1 MKEKEVTSSISP
13 ICHFVRER
21 TDESSFGVYVYI
33 FPIVSDGGHFAMKH
47 NRSLHTVFSL
57 VLSIVLGGL
66 LLAGCGSSTTTT
78 GSNNGGGSTGGA
90 TSCGSPPKLT
100 KSTGL
105 KVGFSQN
112 ISNSPWRLAENK
124 SMSDSAKADSFV
136 MTDAGGQ
143 DSKQVSDI
151 QSLISQKV
159 DVLIIAPLTET
170 GEVSAI
176 IAAKKACIPVFLADR
191 DADHTLAKPGQDY
204 VTFVGSDF
212 VKQAQLVAA
221 ELIKASNGKG
231 KIIELEGTS
240 GATPAILRKKGF
252 DDAIKA
258 QPGMQIVASQ
268 DANFDRDTARQ
279 KMQTLLQAHPDVSI
293 VYAANDEMA
302 QGAIAAL
309 KAAGKVPGKDVLVG
323 SIDGETAGL
332 QSIIAGEQLV
342 SVTSNPRLGALT
354 FQSIA
359 DYASGKSVPAWVV
372 QPDKTYT
379 KDNASANLVNGF

>member
-1 MKEKEVTSSISP
+1 MKQYQV
-13 ICHFVRER
+13 
-21 TDESSFGVYVYI
+21 FGSQHVSTLI
-33 FPIVSDGGHFAMKH
+33 FM
-47 NRSLHTVFSL
+47 
-57 VLSIVLGGL
+57 LGGL
-66 LLAGCGSSTTTT
+66 LLTACGGSS
-78 GSNNGGGSTGGA
+78 GGTASTGSTGG
-90 TSCGSPPKLT
+90 TSGGSSFLWITPKAVPKRLVSRSVFRKT
-100 KSTGL
+100 
-105 KVGFSQN
+105 F
-112 ISNSPWRLAENK
+112 SNSPWRLAENK
-124 SMSDSAKADSFV
+124 SMTDGAKAAGDTFV

-159 DVLIIAPLTET
+159 DVLVIAPLTET

-176 IAAKKACIPVFLADR
+176 LAAKKACIPVFLVDR
-191 DADHTLAKPGQDY
+191 DADHSLAKPGQDY

-212 VKQAQLVAA
+212 IKQAQLVADTM
-221 ELIKASNGKG
+221 IKATGGKAN
-231 KIIELEGTS
+231 IIELEGTS

-252 DDAIKA
+252 DDEIKNS
-258 QPGMQIVASQ
+258 PGMQIVASQ

-279 KMQTLLQAHPDVSI
+279 KMQTLLQAHPNVNV
-293 VYAANDEMA
+293 VYCANDEEC

-309 KAAGKVPGKDVLVG
+309 KAAGKVPGKSVLVG

-354 FQSIA
+354 YQAIS
-359 DYASGKSVPAWVV
+359 DYASGKSVPTWVV

-379 KDNASANLVNGF
+379 KAQCSGKPR

>member
-1 MKEKEVTSSISP
+1 
-13 ICHFVRER
+13 
-21 TDESSFGVYVYI
+21 
-33 FPIVSDGGHFAMKH
+33 MKH
-47 NRSLHTVFSL
+47 INFPSLNMSAL
-57 VLSIVLGGL
+57 ILIVLGGL
-66 LLAGCGSSTTTT
+66 LLTACGGSGSGST
-78 GSNNGGGSTGGA
+78 GSTGGA
-90 TSCGSPPKLT
+90 NTSCGSPPKLT
-100 KSTGL
+100 KATGL

-124 SMSDSAKADSFV
+124 SMTDGAKAAGDTLI

-143 DSKQVSDI
+143 DAKQVSDI

-170 GEVSAI
+170 GQVSAI
-176 IAAKKACIPVFLADR
+176 LAAKKACIPVFLVDR
-191 DADHTLAKPGQDY
+191 DADHSLAKPGQDY

-212 VKQAQLVAA
+212 VKQAQLVADT
-221 ELIKASNGKG
+221 LIQATNGKA

-252 DDAIKA
+252 DDAIKSH
-258 QPGMQIVASQ
+258 PDMQIVASQ

-279 KMQTLLQAHPDVSI
+279 KMQTLLQAHPNVNA
-293 VYAANDEMA
+293 VYCANDEEC

-354 FQSIA
+354 FQAIS
-359 DYASGKSVPAWVV
+359 DYASGKSVATWVV

-379 KDNASANLVNGF
+379 KDNAQANLVNGF

>member
-1 MKEKEVTSSISP
+1 MKQAK
-13 ICHFVRER
+13 F
-21 TDESSFGVYVYI
+21 FGLNMSAFFI
-33 FPIVSDGGHFAMKH
+33 
-47 NRSLHTVFSL
+47 
-57 VLSIVLGGL
+57 IVLGGL
-66 LLAGCGSSTTTT
+66 LLTACGGTSTT
-78 GSNNGGGSTGGA
+78 STGGTGGTGGTSGST
-90 TSCGSPPKLT
+90 TSCASPPKLS
-100 KSTGL
+100 KATGL

-124 SMSDSAKADSFV
+124 SMTDGAAAAGDTLV

-143 DSKQVSDI
+143 DAKQVSDI

-159 DVLIIAPLTET
+159 DVLVIAPLTET

-176 IAAKKACIPVFLADR
+176 LAAKKACIPVFLVDR

-212 VKQAQLVAA
+212 VKQAQLVADT
-221 ELIKASNGKG
+221 LIKATNGKA

-252 DDAIKA
+252 DDEIKS

-279 KMQTLLQAHPDVSI
+279 KMQTLLQAHPDVNV
-293 VYAANDEMA
+293 VYCANDEEC

-309 KAAGKVPGKDVLVG
+309 KAAGKKPGKDVLIG

-354 FQSIA
+354 FQAIA
-359 DYASGKSVPAWVV
+359 DYAGGKSVPTWVV

-379 KDNASANLVNGF
+379 KDNAQANLVNGF

>member
-1 MKEKEVTSSISP
+1 
-13 ICHFVRER
+13 
-21 TDESSFGVYVYI
+21 
-33 FPIVSDGGHFAMKH
+33 MKH
-47 NRSLHTVFSL
+47 INFPSLNMSAL
-57 VLSIVLGGL
+57 ILIVLGGL
-66 LLAGCGSSTTTT
+66 LLTACGGSSSSA
-78 GSNNGGGSTGGA
+78 GSTGSTGGGSS
-90 TSCGSPPKLT
+90 SCASPPKLT
-100 KSTGL
+100 KATGL

-124 SMSDSAKADSFV
+124 SMTDGAKAAGDTIV

-176 IAAKKACIPVFLADR
+176 LAAKKACIPVFLVDR
-191 DADHTLAKPGQDY
+191 DADHSLAKPGQDY

-212 VKQAQLVAA
+212 VKQAQLVADT
-221 ELIKASNGKG
+221 LIQATNGKA

-252 DDAIKA
+252 DDTIKSH
-258 QPGMQIVASQ
+258 PDMQIVASQ

-279 KMQTLLQAHPDVSI
+279 KMQTLLQAHPNVNA
-293 VYAANDEMA
+293 VYCANDEEC

-354 FQSIA
+354 FQAIS
-359 DYASGKSVPAWVV
+359 DYAGGKSVATWVV

-379 KDNASANLVNGF
+379 KDNAQANLVNGF

>member
-1 MKEKEVTSSISP
+1 MKLTKLF
-13 ICHFVRER
+13 HL
-21 TDESSFGVYVYI
+21 
-33 FPIVSDGGHFAMKH
+33 
-47 NRSLHTVFSL
+47 NTVALFI
-57 VLSIVLGGL
+57 IVLGGL
-66 LLAGCGSSTTTT
+66 FLSACGST
-78 GSNNGGGSTGGA
+78 GSTGSGGTSSTGGST

-105 KVGFSQN
+105 KIGFSQN
-112 ISNSPWRLAENK
+112 VSNSPWRLAENK
-124 SMSDSAKADSFV
+124 SMTDGAKAAGDTFV

-143 DSKQVSDI
+143 DAKQVSDI

-159 DVLIIAPLTET
+159 DVLVIAPLTET

-176 IAAKKACIPVFLADR
+176 LAAKKACIPVFLVDR
-191 DADHTLAKPGQDY
+191 DADHSLAKPGQDY

-221 ELIKASNGKG
+221 ALIKATNGKA

-252 DDAIKA
+252 DDAIKSY
-258 QPGMQIVASQ
+258 PGMQIVASQ

-279 KMQTLLQAHPDVSI
+279 KMQTLLQAHPDVNV
-293 VYAANDEMA
+293 VYCANDEEC

-309 KAAGKVPGKDVLVG
+309 KAAGKTPGKDVLVG

-342 SVTSNPRLGALT
+342 SVTSNPRLGPLT
-354 FQSIA
+354 YQSIA
-359 DYASGKSVPAWVV
+359 NYAGGKSVATWVV
-372 QPDKTYT
+372 QPDTTYT
-379 KDNASANLVNGF
+379 KDNAQANLVNGF

>member
-1 MKEKEVTSSISP
+1 MKRTRLFGLNMSAL
-13 ICHFVRER
+13 FVM
-21 TDESSFGVYVYI
+21 I
-33 FPIVSDGGHFAMKH
+33 
-47 NRSLHTVFSL
+47 
-57 VLSIVLGGL
+57 LGGFFL
-66 LLAGCGSSTTTT
+66 VACGSTSTT
-78 GSNNGGGSTGGA
+78 GSSGGSSGGGT

-124 SMSDSAKADSFV
+124 SMQDSAKAAGDTIT

-176 IAAKKACIPVFLADR
+176 LAAKKACIPVFLVDR
-191 DADHTLAKPGQDY
+191 DADHSLAKPGQDY

-221 ELIKASNGKG
+221 AMIKATNGKA

-252 DDAIKA
+252 DDAIKS

-279 KMQTLLQAHPDVSI
+279 KMQTLLQAHPDVNA
-293 VYAANDEMA
+293 VYCANDEEC

-309 KAAGKVPGKDVLVG
+309 KSAGKTPGKDVIIG
-323 SIDGETAGL
+323 SIDGETAAL
-332 QSIIAGEQLV
+332 KSIIAGDQLV
-342 SVTSNPRLGALT
+342 SVTSNPRLGTLT
-354 FQSIA
+354 FQTIA
-359 DYASGKSVPAWVV
+359 SYASGKSVPTWVV
-372 QPDKTYT
+372 QPDTTYT
-379 KDNASANLVNGF
+379 KDNAQANLANGF

>member
-1 MKEKEVTSSISP
+1 MNRTRLFGLNVSAL
-13 ICHFVRER
+13 FVM
-21 TDESSFGVYVYI
+21 I
-33 FPIVSDGGHFAMKH
+33 
-47 NRSLHTVFSL
+47 
-57 VLSIVLGGL
+57 LGGF
-66 LLAGCGSSTTTT
+66 LLAACGSTTTT
-78 GSNNGGGSTGGA
+78 GSSGGSSGGT

-100 KSTGL
+100 KATGL
-105 KVGFSQN
+105 KIGFSQN

-124 SMSDSAKADSFV
+124 SMQDSAKAAGDTLQ

-159 DVLIIAPLTET
+159 DVLIIAPLTEQ

-176 IAAKKACIPVFLADR
+176 LAAKKACIPVFLVDR
-191 DADHTLAKPGQDY
+191 DADHSLAKPGQDY

-212 VKQAQLVAA
+212 IKQAQLVAA
-221 ELIKASNGKG
+221 AMIKATNGKA

-252 DDAIKA
+252 DDAIKS

-279 KMQTLLQAHPDVSI
+279 KMQTLLQAHPDVTA
-293 VYAANDEMA
+293 VYCANDEEC

-309 KAAGKVPGKDVLVG
+309 KAAGKVPGKDVIIG

-332 QSIIAGEQLV
+332 KSIIAGDQLV
-342 SVTSNPRLGALT
+342 SVTSNPRLGTLT
-354 FQSIA
+354 FQTIA
-359 DYASGKSVPAWVV
+359 SYAAGKSVPTWVV
-372 QPDKTYT
+372 QPDTTYT
-379 KDNASANLVNGF
+379 KDNAQANLANGF

>member
-1 MKEKEVTSSISP
+1 
-13 ICHFVRER
+13 
-21 TDESSFGVYVYI
+21 
-33 FPIVSDGGHFAMKH
+33 MKH
-47 NRSLHTVFSL
+47 SKFLGLNMSAF
-57 VLSIVLGGL
+57 IIMVLGGL
-66 LLAGCGSSTTTT
+66 LLTACGGSSG
-78 GSNNGGGSTGGA
+78 GSSSTGSTGGSSGG
-90 TSCGSPPKLT
+90 TSSCASPPKLT
-100 KSTGL
+100 KATGL
-105 KVGFSQN
+105 RVGFSQN

-124 SMSDSAKADSFV
+124 SMSDGAKAAGDTFV

-159 DVLIIAPLTET
+159 DVLVIAPLTET

-176 IAAKKACIPVFLADR
+176 LAAKKACIPVFLVDR
-191 DADHTLAKPGQDY
+191 DADHSLAKPGQDY

-212 VKQAQLVAA
+212 VKQAQLVADT
-221 ELIKASNGKG
+221 LIQATNGKA

-252 DDAIKA
+252 DDEIKSH
-258 QPGMQIVASQ
+258 PDMQIVASQ

-279 KMQTLLQAHPDVSI
+279 KMQTLLQAHPNVNV
-293 VYAANDEMA
+293 VYCANDEEC

-354 FQSIA
+354 FQAIS
-359 DYASGKSVPAWVV
+359 DYAGGKSVATWVV

-379 KDNASANLVNGF
+379 KENAQANLVNGF

>member
-1 MKEKEVTSSISP
+1 MKLTKLF
-13 ICHFVRER
+13 HL
-21 TDESSFGVYVYI
+21 
-33 FPIVSDGGHFAMKH
+33 
-47 NRSLHTVFSL
+47 NTVALFI
-57 VLSIVLGGL
+57 IVLGGL
-66 LLAGCGSSTTTT
+66 FLSACGGTSS
-78 GSNNGGGSTGGA
+78 GGTSTASGGT

-124 SMSDSAKADSFV
+124 SMSDGAKAANDTFV

-143 DSKQVSDI
+143 DAKQVSDI

-176 IAAKKACIPVFLADR
+176 LAAKKACIPVFLVDR
-191 DADHTLAKPGQDY
+191 DADHSLAKPGQDY

-212 VKQAQLVAA
+212 VKQAQLVADA
-221 ELIKASNGKG
+221 LIKATNGKA

-240 GATPAILRKKGF
+240 GATPAILRKQGF
-252 DDAIKA
+252 DNEIKSY
-258 QPGMQIVASQ
+258 PGMQIVASQ

-279 KMQTLLQAHPDVSI
+279 KMQTLLQAHPDVNV
-293 VYAANDEMA
+293 VYCANDEEC

-342 SVTSNPRLGALT
+342 SVTSNPRLGPLT
-354 FQSIA
+354 YQSIA
-359 DYASGKSVPAWVV
+359 DYASGKTVPTWVV

-379 KDNASANLVNGF
+379 KANAEANLVNGF

>member
-1 MKEKEVTSSISP
+1 MKLTRFF
-13 ICHFVRER
+13 HLN
-21 TDESSFGVYVYI
+21 
-33 FPIVSDGGHFAMKH
+33 VSALFI
-47 NRSLHTVFSL
+47 
-57 VLSIVLGGL
+57 IVLGGL
-66 LLAGCGSSTTTT
+66 FLSACGSTS
-78 GSNNGGGSTGGA
+78 STGGGTGTTSGGT
-90 TSCGSPPKLT
+90 TSCASPPKLS
-100 KSTGL
+100 KATGL

-124 SMSDSAKADSFV
+124 SMSDGAKAAGDTFV

-143 DSKQVSDI
+143 DAKQVSDI

-176 IAAKKACIPVFLADR
+176 LAAKKACIPVFLVDR
-191 DADHTLAKPGQDY
+191 DADHSLAKPGQDY

-221 ELIKASNGKG
+221 ALIKATNGKA

-252 DDAIKA
+252 DDAIKS

-279 KMQTLLQAHPDVSI
+279 KMQTLLQAHPDVNV
-293 VYAANDEMA
+293 VYCANDEEC

-309 KAAGKVPGKDVLVG
+309 KAAGKTPGKDVLVG

-354 FQSIA
+354 YQSIA
-359 DYASGKSVPAWVV
+359 DYAGGKSVPTWVV
-372 QPDKTYT
+372 QPDMTYT
-379 KDNASANLVNGF
+379 KDNAQANLVNGF

>member
-1 MKEKEVTSSISP
+1 
-13 ICHFVRER
+13 
-21 TDESSFGVYVYI
+21 
-33 FPIVSDGGHFAMKH
+33 MKH
-47 NRSLHTVFSL
+47 NKFFGLHAPALFV
-57 VLSIVLGGL
+57 VVLGVL
-66 LLAGCGSSTTTT
+66 LLTACGTSSSSGTSGGGTSGSTSSGSS
-78 GSNNGGGSTGGA
+78 
-90 TSCGSPPKLT
+90 SCGSPPKLS
-100 KSTGL
+100 KATGL

-112 ISNSPWRLAENK
+112 VSNSPWRLAENK
-124 SMSDSAKADSFV
+124 SMTDGASAAGDTLV

-143 DSKQVSDI
+143 DAKQVSDI

-159 DVLIIAPLTET
+159 DVLVVAPLTET

-176 IAAKKACIPVFLADR
+176 LAAKKACIPVFLVDR
-191 DADHTLAKPGQDY
+191 DADHSLAKPGQDY

-212 VKQAQLVAA
+212 VKQAQLVADA
-221 ELIKASNGKG
+221 LIKATSGKA

-240 GATPAILRKKGF
+240 GATPSILRKKGF
-252 DDAIKA
+252 DDEIKS

-279 KMQTLLQAHPDVSI
+279 KMQTLLQSHPDVNV
-293 VYAANDEMA
+293 VYCANDEEC

-309 KAAGKVPGKDVLVG
+309 KSAGKVPGKDVLIG

-332 QSIIAGEQLV
+332 QSIIAGQQLV

-354 FQSIA
+354 FQAIS
-359 DYASGKSVPAWVV
+359 DYAGGKSVPSWVV

-379 KDNASANLVNGF
+379 KDNAQANLVNGF

>member
-1 MKEKEVTSSISP
+1 MRRNKSLY
-13 ICHFVRER
+13 F
-21 TDESSFGVYVYI
+21 SFTFMLGV
-33 FPIVSDGGHFAMKH
+33 
-47 NRSLHTVFSL
+47 L
-57 VLSIVLGGL
+57 LGGVFL
-66 LLAGCGSSTTTT
+66 VGCGGSTTTT
-78 GSNNGGGSTGGA
+78 GGTGSTTTKSV
-90 TSCGSPPKLT
+90 TSCGNPPTLT

-105 KVGFSQN
+105 KIGFSQN

-124 SMSDSAKADSFV
+124 SMSDGAKAAGDKLF

-143 DSKQVSDI
+143 DAKQVSDI
-151 QSLISQKV
+151 QSLISQQV
-159 DVLIIAPLTET
+159 NVLIIAPLTES

-176 IAAKKACIPVFLADR
+176 LAAKKACIPVFLVDR

-212 VKQAQLVAA
+212 VKQAQLVADA
-221 ELIKASNGKG
+221 MIKATNGKA

-240 GATPAILRKKGF
+240 GATPAILRKQGF
-252 DDAIKA
+252 DNEIKS

-279 KMQTLLQAHPDVSI
+279 KMQTLLLAHPDVTA
-293 VYAANDEMA
+293 VYCANDEEA

-309 KAAGKVPGKDVLVG
+309 KAAGKVPGKDVIVG

-332 QSIIAGEQLV
+332 QSIIAGQQLV

-354 FQSIA
+354 YQAIA
-359 DYASGKSVPAWVV
+359 DYASGKKVAPWIVV
-372 QPDKTYT
+372 QDKVYT
-379 KDNASANLVNGF
+379 KDNAQANLVNGF

>member
-1 MKEKEVTSSISP
+1 MKR
-13 ICHFVRER
+13 HY
-21 TDESSFGVYVYI
+21 SFRVSFTLLLGV
-33 FPIVSDGGHFAMKH
+33 
-47 NRSLHTVFSL
+47 L
-57 VLSIVLGGL
+57 LGGL
-66 LLAGCGSSTTTT
+66 LLTACGGSASGSNTSGSTTSSTT
-78 GSNNGGGSTGGA
+78 
-90 TSCGSPPKLT
+90 SCGNPPKLS

-124 SMSDSAKADSFV
+124 SMQDGATAAGDTFV

-143 DSKQVSDI
+143 DAKQVSDI

-159 DVLIIAPLTET
+159 DVLIIAPLTES
-170 GEVSAI
+170 GEASAI
-176 IAAKKACIPVFLADR
+176 LSAKKACIPVFLVDR

-212 VKQAQLVAA
+212 VKQAQLVADT
-221 ELIKASNGKG
+221 LIKATNGKA

-240 GATPAILRKKGF
+240 GATPAILRKQGF
-252 DDAIKA
+252 DNEIKS
-258 QPGMQIVASQ
+258 QPGMQILASQ

-279 KMQTLLQAHPDVSI
+279 KMQTLLQAHPDVNV
-293 VYAANDEMA
+293 VYCANDEEC

-309 KAAGKVPGKDVLVG
+309 KAAGKTPGKDVLVG

-354 FQSIA
+354 YQAIS
-359 DYASGKSVPAWVV
+359 DYASGKAVPTWVV
-372 QPDKTYT
+372 MQDQTYT
-379 KDNASANLVNGF
+379 KANAQQNLVNGF

>member
-1 MKEKEVTSSISP
+1 MKQTK
-13 ICHFVRER
+13 F
-21 TDESSFGVYVYI
+21 FGLNMSALFI
-33 FPIVSDGGHFAMKH
+33 
-47 NRSLHTVFSL
+47 
-57 VLSIVLGGL
+57 IVLGGL
-66 LLAGCGSSTTTT
+66 LLTACGGTSTSTT
-78 GSNNGGGSTGGA
+78 GSTGGTSGST
-90 TSCGSPPKLT
+90 TSCSSPPKLT

-124 SMSDSAKADSFV
+124 SMADSATAAGDTLV

-143 DSKQVSDI
+143 DAKQVSDI

-159 DVLIIAPLTET
+159 DVLVIAPLTET

-176 IAAKKACIPVFLADR
+176 LAAKKACIPVFLVDR
-191 DADHTLAKPGQDY
+191 DADHSLAKPGQDY
-204 VTFVGSDF
+204 ITFVGSDF

-221 ELIKASNGKG
+221 TLIKATNGKA

-240 GATPAILRKKGF
+240 GATPAILRKQGF
-252 DDAIKA
+252 DDAIKSY
-258 QPGMQIVASQ
+258 PGMQIVASQ

-279 KMQTLLQAHPDVSI
+279 KMQTLLQAHPDVNV
-293 VYAANDEMA
+293 VYCANDEEC

-354 FQSIA
+354 FQAMS
-359 DYASGKSVPAWVV
+359 DYASGKSVPTWVV
-372 QPDKTYT
+372 QPDKVYT
-379 KDNASANLVNGF
+379 KDNAQANLVNGF

>member
-1 MKEKEVTSSISP
+1 MK
-13 ICHFVRER
+13 RN
-21 TDESSFGVYVYI
+21 SSFHLG
-33 FPIVSDGGHFAMKH
+33 FTLMLS
-47 NRSLHTVFSL
+47 
-57 VLSIVLGGL
+57 VLLGGIL
-66 LLAGCGSSTTTT
+66 LVGCGGSS
-78 GSNNGGGSTGGA
+78 GGSSGSSSSGGSSASGA
-90 TSCGSPPKLT
+90 TSCGNPPKLT

-124 SMSDSAKADSFV
+124 SMQDGAKAAGDTFV

-176 IAAKKACIPVFLADR
+176 LAAKKACIPVFLVDR
-191 DADHTLAKPGQDY
+191 DADHSLAKPGQDY

-212 VKQAQLVAA
+212 VKQAQLVADT
-221 ELIKASNGKG
+221 LIKATNGKG

-240 GATPAILRKKGF
+240 GATPAILRKQGF
-252 DDAIKA
+252 DNEIKKY
-258 QPGMQIVASQ
+258 PGMQIVASQ

-279 KMQTLLQAHPDVSI
+279 KMQTLLQAHPDVTI

-309 KAAGKVPGKDVLVG
+309 KAAGKTPGKDVIIG
-323 SIDGETAGL
+323 SIDGETAAL
-332 QSIIAGEQLV
+332 QSIIAGQQLV
-342 SVTSNPRLGALT
+342 SVTSNPRLGSLAY
-354 FQSIA
+354 QAIS
-359 DYASGKSVPAWVV
+359 DYAGGKTVPAWVV
-372 QPDKTYT
+372 MQDQTYT
-379 KDNASANLVNGF
+379 KDNAQANLANGF

>member
-1 MKEKEVTSSISP
+1 MK
-13 ICHFVRER
+13 RN
-21 TDESSFGVYVYI
+21 SSFHLG
-33 FPIVSDGGHFAMKH
+33 FTLMLS
-47 NRSLHTVFSL
+47 
-57 VLSIVLGGL
+57 VLLGGIL
-66 LLAGCGSSTTTT
+66 LVGCGGSS
-78 GSNNGGGSTGGA
+78 GGSSSGGSGSAAGA
-90 TSCGSPPKLT
+90 TSCGNPPKLT

-124 SMSDSAKADSFV
+124 SMQDGAKAAGDTFV

-159 DVLIIAPLTET
+159 DALIIAPLTET

-176 IAAKKACIPVFLADR
+176 QAAKKACIPVFLVDR
-191 DADHTLAKPGQDY
+191 DAAHSLAKPGQDY

-212 VKQAQLVAA
+212 VKQAQQVADT
-221 ELIKASNGKG
+221 LIKATNGKG

-240 GATPAILRKKGF
+240 GATPAILRKQGF
-252 DDAIKA
+252 DNEIKSHPA
-258 QPGMQIVASQ
+258 MQIVASQ

-309 KAAGKVPGKDVLVG
+309 KAAGKTPGKDVIIG
-323 SIDGETAGL
+323 SIDGETAAL
-332 QSIIAGEQLV
+332 QSIIAGQQLV
-342 SVTSNPRLGALT
+342 SVTSNPRLGSLAY
-354 FQSIA
+354 QSIS
-359 DYASGKSVPAWVV
+359 DYAGGKTVPAWVV
-372 QPDKTYT
+372 MQDQTYT
-379 KDNASANLVNGF
+379 KDNAQANLANGF

>member
-1 MKEKEVTSSISP
+1 MKLT
-13 ICHFVRER
+13 R
-21 TDESSFGVYVYI
+21 I
-33 FPIVSDGGHFAMKH
+33 FNFNILALFIIM
-47 NRSLHTVFSL
+47 
-57 VLSIVLGGL
+57 LGGL
-66 LLAGCGSSTTTT
+66 LLTACGGSS
-78 GSNNGGGSTGGA
+78 GGSTGGSTTGSTSGGN

-124 SMSDSAKADSFV
+124 SMADGAKTAGDTLV

-159 DVLIIAPLTET
+159 DVLVIAPLTET

-176 IAAKKACIPVFLADR
+176 LAAKKACIPVFLVDR
-191 DADHTLAKPGQDY
+191 DADHSLAKPGQDY

-221 ELIKASNGKG
+221 ELIKATNGKA

-252 DDAIKA
+252 DDAIKS

-279 KMQTLLQAHPDVSI
+279 KMQTLLQAHPDINV
-293 VYAANDEMA
+293 VYCANDEEC
-302 QGAIAAL
+302 QGAITAL
-309 KAAGKVPGKDVLVG
+309 KAAGKTPGKDVLIG
-323 SIDGETAGL
+323 SIDGETAAL
-332 QSIIAGEQLV
+332 QSILSGDQLV
-342 SVTSNPRLGALT
+342 SVTSNPRLGALA
-354 FQSIA
+354 FKSIA
-359 DYASGKSVPAWVV
+359 DYAGGQTVSTWVV
-372 QPDKTYT
+372 QPDMTYT
-379 KDNASANLVNGF
+379 KANAQANLANGF

>member
-1 MKEKEVTSSISP
+1 MKLT
-13 ICHFVRER
+13 R
-21 TDESSFGVYVYI
+21 
-33 FPIVSDGGHFAMKH
+33 
-47 NRSLHTVFSL
+47 
-57 VLSIVLGGL
+57 LSNLNITALFIIMLGGL
-66 LLAGCGSSTTTT
+66 LLTACGGTSTT
-78 GSNNGGGSTGGA
+78 SGGGGTSSGSTTSSGN

-100 KSTGL
+100 KATGL

-124 SMSDSAKADSFV
+124 SMVDGAKTAGDTLV

-143 DSKQVSDI
+143 DAKQVSDI

-159 DVLIIAPLTET
+159 DVLVIAPLTET

-176 IAAKKACIPVFLADR
+176 LAAKKACIPVFLVDR
-191 DADHTLAKPGQDY
+191 DADHSLAKPGQDY

-212 VKQAQLVAA
+212 VKQAQLVASA
-221 ELIKASNGKG
+221 MIKATNGKA

-252 DDAIKA
+252 DDAIKS

-279 KMQTLLQAHPDVSI
+279 KMQTLLQAHPDVTA
-293 VYAANDEMA
+293 VYCANDEEC
-302 QGAIAAL
+302 QGAITAL
-309 KAAGKVPGKDVLVG
+309 KSAGKTPGKDVLVG

-354 FQSIA
+354 FQAMS
-359 DYASGKSVPAWVV
+359 DYAGGKSVPTWVV
-372 QPDKTYT
+372 QPDTTYT
-379 KDNASANLVNGF
+379 KANAQANLVNGF